1 VTVVGHLGHPDHT
14 YTLVYPGGYGGE
26 FLCYWLGQHAGCVS
40 VPITNLSNNRYVINF
55 NNIRLHPRAS
65 KSKLF
70 LPGHDMITGAAKNKF
85 VPTSPDRIIGVRT
98 SSSLQKFYF
107 VLFAIKTIL
116 YKYSHTTPMRF
127 LTPEQM
133 LGFFSAIYPRTEFYH
148 HEFDAWLLDQPVLD
162 IELFLHERFNIACGA
177 GTSTTSNFNIDL
189 DQLFFGDLL
198 GKTTEYV
205 RVCQYLGIPPDISLL
220 PQLQQYHDRNVDLV
234 SNTCGISAQ
243 TLIEMSN
250 EDAWPIIL
258 AACRRHS
265 LV

>member
-1 VTVVGHLGHPDHT
+1 VTVIGHPDHT
-14 YTLVYPGGYGGE
+14 YTLSYPGGFGGE
-26 FLCYWLGQHAGCVS
+26 FLCYWLNQHSGCVPI
-40 VPITNLSNNRYVINF
+40 PITNLSNNRYVINF
-55 NNIRLHPRAS
+55 DKIRLHPRAG

-70 LPGHDMITGAAKNKF
+70 LPGHNMITGAAKNKF
-85 VPTSPDRIIGVRT
+85 VPTSPDRIFGVRT
-98 SSSLQKFYF
+98 SRDFQKFYF

-116 YKYSHTTPMRF
+116 HKYSYTSPLRF
-127 LTPEQM
+127 STPEQK
-133 LGFFSAIYPRTEFYH
+133 LEFFSAIYPRTEFYH
-148 HEFDAWLLDQPVLD
+148 HEFDAWLLNQPVPGTK
-162 IELFLHERFNIACGA
+162 LFLHEKFNIACGA
-177 GTSTTSNFNIDL
+177 STSTTTNFNIDL

-205 RVCQYLGIPPDISLL
+205 RVCQYLGILPDISLL

-234 SNTCGISAQ
+234 TAVCGVPAQ

-258 AACRRHS
+258 AACQRHF

>member
-1 VTVVGHLGHPDHT
+1 VKSVGHPDHT
-14 YTLVYPGGYGGE
+14 YVLIYPGGYGGE
-26 FLCYWLGQHAGCVS
+26 FLCYWLGQHAGCLP
-40 VPITNLSNNRYVINF
+40 VPTTALPSNRYAVNF
-55 NNIRLHPRAS
+55 DQIRIHPRAVT
-65 KSKLF
+65 SKLF
-70 LPGHDMITGAAKNKF
+70 LPGHDIFTGAAKNEF

-98 SSSLQKFYF
+98 SGAFQKFYF

-116 YKYSHTTPMRF
+116 HKYSYTSPLRF
-127 LTPEQM
+127 LTPEQK
-133 LGFFSAIYPRTEFYH
+133 LEFFSAIRPRTEFYH
-148 HEFDAWLLDQPVLD
+148 HEFDAWLLNQPVLD
-162 IELFLHERFNIACGA
+162 IESVLYKKFDIACKA
-177 GTSTTSNFNIDL
+177 DTTTTTNFNIDL

-205 RVCQYLGIPPDISLL
+205 RVCQHLDIPPDVSLL

-234 SNTCGISAQ
+234 SAVCEIPAQ

-258 AACRRHS
+258 AACQRHR